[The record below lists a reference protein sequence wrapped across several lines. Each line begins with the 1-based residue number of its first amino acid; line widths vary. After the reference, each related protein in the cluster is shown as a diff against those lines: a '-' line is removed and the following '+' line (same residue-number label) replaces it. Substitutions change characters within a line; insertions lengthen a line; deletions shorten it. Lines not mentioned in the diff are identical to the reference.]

1 MRQRQQRV
9 ASAGGARGSCGGAG
23 LLALAWQA
31 TGALALR
38 LAHGLAG
45 LWLGRWARARV
56 CECVCVF
63 LRERKLQQKEIN

>member
-1 MRQRQQRV
+1 MGLGPMRQRQQRV

-45 LWLGRWARARV
+45 LWLGRLAGACVRV
-56 CECVCVF
+56 SF
-63 LRERKLQQKEIN
+63 FFFFFT